1 MDWESRQRRRER
13 RLAAV
18 ERAWLRG
25 PEDPAYRWFLAA
37 WAGAVAARLTLLEA
51 QQPGWVVPNLAL
63 VVAAVGLL
71 RWGGRAF
78 WALSA
83 LALAAPLLFLGDWL
97 SQSVVMLV
105 IATGGLLLTR
115 GPAQALG
122 RDPEE
127 PERSGVS
134 AAPACARGVVIAT
147 YAVAAFHKLNRDFFD
162 PAVSCAVD
170 TWRQLDGMVE
180 AFALPTPP
188 GVGLAVFAVALEV
201 AVAVLLWRRPRLGI
215 AAGLVFHLP
224 LTLVLAPA
232 FAFVMLPGYVASLD
246 EGARRALAATAR
258 RRWRLLVGAALV
270 GTLTVS
276 LLDGELPLWDMALK
290 EAALFGLLGLS
301 LVTPW
306 RTGWRPAD
314 PAPRPREGAVR
325 LVRGALVALF
335 VASTLTPYLGLRFQH
350 SAAML
355 SNLRIDAGCWNHLV
369 VPEAVRLRDPYVRVD
384 EASVGGQVGPPFA
397 DTEALLR
404 EGLWSHAALVRMRR
418 NWCRPEARPISL
430 RGTWDGEP
438 FVIADLCVEDAPLP
452 GRLLPFGDYLGLQKG
467 LTRACPQ
474 ACLH

>member
-25 PEDPAYRWFLAA
+25 PEDAAYRWFLAA

-51 QQPGWVVPNLAL
+51 QQPGWVVPNVAL
-63 VVAAVGLL
+63 VVGAIGLL

-83 LALAAPLLFLGDWL
+83 LALAAPLLLLGDWL

-105 IATGGLLLTR
+105 VAIGGLVLTR
-115 GPAQALG
+115 GPAPTPW
-122 RDPEE
+122 RDAEE
-127 PERSGVS
+127 LAPSGVS

-188 GVGLAVFAVALEV
+188 GFGLAVFAVALEV
-201 AVAVLLWRRPRLGI
+201 AVAALLWWRPRVGVVLG
-215 AAGLVFHLP
+215 LLFHIP

-232 FAFVMLPGYVASLD
+232 FVFVMLPGYVASLD
-246 EGARRALAATAR
+246 EGARHALVATAR
-258 RRWRLLVGAALV
+258 RRWRLLVGSALV

-290 EAALFGLLGLS
+290 EAALFGLLALS
-301 LVTPW
+301 LATPW
-306 RTGWRPAD
+306 RAGWRAGAR
-314 PAPRPREGAVR
+314 APRAHDRGVR
-325 LVRGALVALF
+325 LVRGALVGLF

-355 SNLRIDAGCWNHLV
+355 SNLRIDVGCWNHLI
-369 VPEAVRLRDPYVRVD
+369 VPEVVRLRDPYVRID
-384 EASVGGQVGPPFA
+384 EASVGGQIGPPYA

-404 EGLWSHAALVRMRR
+404 DGLWSHSALARMRR
-418 NWCRPEARPISL
+418 NWCSAEARPIAL

-438 FVIADLCVEDAPLP
+438 FAIADLCEESALLP